1 MKESLLCNMTWKA
14 IHKLDIQNSN
24 GCLNAETYFRYS
36 NEQLHVKLSD
46 GCLDFWALM
55 MIEAYAILKY
65 SVFWKYVGNTNTG
78 MNFIASYDFE
88 FFLWFIEGTKFK
100 SYM

>member
-1 MKESLLCNMTWKA
+1 MAEQVPNVIGSLQN
-14 IHKLDIQNSN
+14 KLNNQSFNPQ
-24 GCLNAETYFRYS
+24 EYS

-65 SVFWKYVGNTNTG
+65 KVF
-78 MNFIASYDFE
+78 
-88 FFLWFIEGTKFK
+88 
-100 SYM
+100 

>member
-1 MKESLLCNMTWKA
+1 MMK
-14 IHKLDIQNSN
+14 NSI
-24 GCLNAETYFRYS
+24 RYS

-65 SVFWKYVGNTNTG
+65 KVF
-78 MNFIASYDFE
+78 
-88 FFLWFIEGTKFK
+88 
-100 SYM
+100 

>member
-1 MKESLLCNMTWKA
+1 MAAKMMKKF
-14 IHKLDIQNSN
+14 I
-24 GCLNAETYFRYS
+24 RYS

-65 SVFWKYVGNTNTG
+65 KVF
-78 MNFIASYDFE
+78 
-88 FFLWFIEGTKFK
+88 
-100 SYM
+100 